1 MSEYIEN
8 IADMGEDTEGTIYFP
23 LFDMELDVVMENGC
37 SVEYG
42 EKCADYLVNISEEDK
57 DRLAEYMIR
66 YFRDTDA
73 EEMNVPTDVEGRE
86 IFEYVYPSMM
96 LVPYPEDEEKIGFR
110 MEFDCDWEEDHGLE
124 LTVKDGKI
132 AYVGMI
138 NEMSPWADNFE
149 FFDADSGK
157 NWNYADKY

>member
-1 MSEYIEN
+1 MSEYIGN
-8 IADMGEDTEGTIYFP
+8 IVDIGEDIEGTIHFP

-42 EKCADYLVNISEEDK
+42 EKCADYLVNISQEDT
-57 DRLAEYMIR
+57 DRLAEYMVR
-66 YFRDTDA
+66 YFKDTDT
-73 EEMNVPTDVEGRE
+73 EEMNVPEDIAGRK
-86 IFEYVYPSMM
+86 IFNYIYPSMM
-96 LVPYPEDEEKIGFR
+96 LIPYPEDETKVGFR

-138 NEMSPWADNFE
+138 NEISPWRENFE
-149 FFDADSGK
+149 YYNIDSNN
-157 NWNYADKY
+157 NWNYADEY